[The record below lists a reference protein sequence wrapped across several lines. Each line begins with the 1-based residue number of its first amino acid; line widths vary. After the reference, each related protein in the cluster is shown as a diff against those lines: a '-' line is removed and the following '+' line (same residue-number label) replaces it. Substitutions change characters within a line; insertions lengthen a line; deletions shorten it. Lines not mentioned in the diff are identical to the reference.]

1 MALSKT
7 KVRYSLNL
15 PKMKEKKA
23 SPGLREGAEERD
35 RARRASGPGQPN
47 REERLA
53 KRRVR
58 DRARRGAQ
66 TVEQRQA
73 LSARQTR

>member
-7 KVRYSLNL
+7 KVSYSLNQQ
-15 PKMKEKKA
+15 KMKEKKA
-23 SPGLREGAEERD
+23 SEKG
-35 RARRASGPGQPN
+35 RARQSLPCLQESAEQ

-58 DRARRGAQ
+58 DRARRAAQ